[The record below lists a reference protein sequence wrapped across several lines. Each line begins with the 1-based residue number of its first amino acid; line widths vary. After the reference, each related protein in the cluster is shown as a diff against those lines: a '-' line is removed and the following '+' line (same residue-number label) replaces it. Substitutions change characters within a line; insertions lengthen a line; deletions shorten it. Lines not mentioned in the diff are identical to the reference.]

1 MTDAPAV
8 KLSPVE
14 GMKIQS
20 KALRGTIA
28 ADLADTS
35 KACLD
40 ETGYQ
45 LLKFHGIYE
54 GFNRDTATARKQQ
67 GLDKE
72 YEYMTRIA
80 IPGGR
85 LTADQYLRLDE
96 LADSHA
102 NGTLRVTTRQA
113 IQYHCI
119 TKGNLKD
126 AIAEIRLI
134 ALTTLSACGDVVRN
148 ITSNPAPINDTRHR
162 VCRETTDLLARELT
176 PRTKAYA
183 EIWVKGEPVLTDE
196 EVVEPLYGKTY
207 LPRKF
212 KIGVGFP
219 EDNSVD
225 LLTNDLA
232 VLALFEGDT
241 LKGFNL
247 ALGGGLG
254 MTHNKAATY
263 PRLAT
268 PLVFVEPEN
277 LVRGVKAVVTMQR
290 DYGDRTDRKHARLK
304 YLVQEKGNAWVLE
317 KLAEHYGEAMQPAR
331 PMPAF
336 VVVDHMGWHE
346 QGDGKWY
353 FGLPLSSGRIKDV
366 PGGAQWRTALREV
379 VQQFKVDPVL
389 TPNQDILL
397 TNIAPVDRAKVEA
410 LLRQYQVPF
419 ASDQSVVS
427 RWAMACP
434 ALPTCG
440 LALTEAERVKEPMIA
455 SIEAAMQPYGLQN
468 QNISIRITGC
478 PNGCARPYAGE
489 IGLVGRMPGFY
500 ALYLGG
506 DFEGTR
512 LNVKVLDKLAE
523 DKIAPTLG
531 KVFGAYD
538 TGKKAQESF
547 ADFCQR
553 LGAEALKVVCEA

>member
-1 MTDAPAV
+1 MSEP
-8 KLSPVE
+8 KLSAVE
-14 GMKIQS
+14 GIKTASHQ
-20 KALRGTIA
+20 LRGTIVQ
-28 ADLADTS
+28 DLADTS
-35 KACLD
+35 KTSLD
-40 ETGYQ
+40 EAGYQ
-45 LLKFHGIYE
+45 LLKFHGVYE
-54 GFNRDTATARKQQ
+54 GYNRDSATERKKQ

-72 YEYMTRIA
+72 YEYMCRIA

-85 LTADQYLRLDE
+85 LTAAQYLRLDE

-126 AIAEIRLI
+126 AIAEIRLA

-148 ITSNPAPINDTRHR
+148 ITTTPAPIHDARHQI
-162 VCRETTDLLARELT
+162 CRETVDLLSRELT
-176 PRTKAYA
+176 PRSKAYA

-196 EVVEPLYGKTY
+196 EVPEPVYGATY

-212 KIGVGFP
+212 KIGVGFAD
-219 EDNSVD
+219 DNSVD

-232 VLALFEGDT
+232 VIALFEADGQT

-254 MTHNKAATY
+254 MTHNKATTY

-268 PLVFVEPEN
+268 PLFFVTRAQ
-277 LVRGVKAVVTMQR
+277 LVDAVKAVVKFQR
-290 DYGDRTDRKHARLK
+290 DAGDRTDRKHARLK
-304 YLVQEKGNAWVLE
+304 YVVQEQ
-317 KLAEHYGEAMQPAR
+317 GEAFVRAGVAKHFGAELPPALPIAR
-331 PMPAF
+331 YT
-336 VVVDHMGWHE
+336 VIDHMGWHE
-346 QGDGKWY
+346 QGDGRLY

-366 PGGAQWRTALREV
+366 PNGVQWRTALREV
-379 VQQFKVDPVL
+379 VQRFGVDPVL

-397 TNIAPVDRAKVEA
+397 SNIAAADKGAVEA
-410 LLRQYQVPF
+410 LLRGHHVPF
-419 ASDQSVVS
+419 ASDQSIVS

-440 LALTEAERVKEPMIA
+440 LALTEAERIKEPLVA
-455 SIEAAMQPYGLQN
+455 AIEREMQPYGLENEQ
-468 QNISIRITGC
+468 ISIRITGC

-489 IGLVGRMPGFY
+489 IGIVGRMPGFF
-500 ALYLGG
+500 ALFLGG

-512 LNVKVLDKLAE
+512 LNFKVLDKVAE
-523 DKIAPTLG
+523 EALPGVLG
-531 KVFGAYD
+531 KVFKAYAAEKQA
-538 TGKKAQESF
+538 GERF
-547 ADFCQR
+547 ADYCGRVGAQSLGER
-553 LGAEALKVVCEA
+553 LAA